1 MKLIMDNYFGKE
13 VSTNPLIR
21 NNIISI
27 RTQYSDADIFD
38 SLFSSVSELSN
49 SEVQVI
55 VKFIGGIINGANLVD
70 APKARQEFLRKYDE
84 IMKMPGKFVWSDI
97 VKNGK
102 FITPYTQKFITD
114 RDQLR
119 DAVREAKDKYGRF
132 SIEYYKARLN
142 RDNGML
148 ITLIWRLFQNII
160 LLKIN

>member
-84 IMKMPGKFVWSDI
+84 IMKMPGKFVWNDI

-142 RDNGML
+142 RDKWYADNVNMEVVPEYY
-148 ITLIWRLFQNII
+148 IA
-160 LLKIN
+160 KIN